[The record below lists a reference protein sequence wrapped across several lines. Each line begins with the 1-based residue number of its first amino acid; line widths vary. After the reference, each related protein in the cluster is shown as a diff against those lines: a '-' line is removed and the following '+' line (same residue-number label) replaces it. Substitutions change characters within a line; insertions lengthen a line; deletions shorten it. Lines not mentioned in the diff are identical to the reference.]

1 MINREEQIESFIK
14 ELSNEELDIFLQQDY
29 SVLVKIL
36 KFRIGFLKGKT
47 EYKDESEA
55 VINKILEMALLT
67 VVDFLEN
74 KLEFK

>member
-1 MINREEQIESFIK
+1 MNREEQIESFTK
-14 ELSNEELDIFLQQDY
+14 GLSKEELEIFSQQDY

-36 KFRIGFLKGKT
+36 KFRIGLLKEET
-47 EYKDESEA
+47 NYKDESEA